1 MSSSI
6 NASAPLHKTTRSVLS
21 LSSILDLKAYSSN
34 PLEQPSIP
42 ALPSVLPS
50 TSSTQQH
57 ASDDHD
63 HDHSRPHTHTTP
75 SPPHLDSITSVLLP
89 LPHSLS
95 QPEHQALLS
104 WLQRLLW
111 SPAEVLPEPDAV
123 DRLEILRI
131 KGIVWAAPPPSF
143 PSNPSRQSTR
153 AARRKGW
160 VLQGVRGV
168 YEEQEIEESE
178 AEADARTAQGQVE
191 GEGDG
196 GKLVF
201 IGKGL
206 DGLEASL
213 WKALDQANTTR

>member
-34 PLEQPSIP
+34 PLEQPLIP

-50 TSSTQQH
+50 TSSTQQP

-63 HDHSRPHTHTTP
+63 HSHPHTHAAP
-75 SPPHLDSITSVLLP
+75 SPHLESITSVLLP
-89 LPHSLS
+89 LPRPLS
-95 QPEHQALLS
+95 QSEHKALLS

-111 SPAEVLPEPDAV
+111 SPADVLPEPDAV

-131 KGIVWAAPPPSF
+131 KGIVWAASPPSS
-143 PSNPSRQSTR
+143 PSDPSRESPR

-178 AEADARTAQGQVE
+178 AEADARTAQWQVE